1 MYAIKKQI
9 NAQDKGIYLKV
20 KTELGNEVVAIFKT
34 KAEASG
40 ILSWH
45 KENSENMEYFK
56 VVKVEVV
63 EGQ

>member
-40 ILSWH
+40 ILS
-45 KENSENMEYFK
+45 
-56 VVKVEVV
+56 
-63 EGQ
+63 